1 MLTISELMHTD
12 LPEPVEPAIRVCG
25 ILARSAMV
33 TLPAMSRPR
42 ATASG
47 LLACWNSGESMIS
60 RIETV
65 LTTLL
70 GTSMPTAGL
79 LGMGASMRTP
89 EAARFKA
96 MSSARLVILLILTP
110 ADGCSS

>member
-42 ATASG
+42 RPPAGFWLLELGGVDDLPDRDGADHLVGHLDADGG
-47 LLACWNSGESMIS
+47 LVGD
-60 RIETV
+60 
-65 LTTLL
+65 
-70 GTSMPTAGL
+70 GGL
-79 LGMGASMRTP
+79 DAHA